1 MTSFKDGMLLAK
13 AKGRLKARGKI
24 KDGDLPCFYVK
35 EDWMDPPL
43 GKKCWIYSP
52 TYRWVAKGRI
62 DSKMEGNRDTLDTWR
77 VHILHVEEG
86 KSSYMTGVTET
97 CVRSQIWPTLRQ
109 AYSAL
114 QCRLEDKQVEHQ
126 QQIKKL
132 DKRIREIEKF
142 I

>member
-1 MTSFKDGMLLAK
+1 MKLKELKDTLVS
-13 AKGRLKARGKI
+13 RGQTKEA
-24 KDGDLPCFYVK
+24 DLPSFHVE

-43 GKKCWIYSP
+43 GVVCWIFSP

-62 DSKMEGNRDTLDTWR
+62 DSKREGDKDTLDTWR
-77 VHILHVEEG
+77 VHIFHVEEG
-86 KSSYMTGVTET
+86 SHGYMAGVTET
-97 CVRSQIWPTLRQ
+97 CTRSQIWPTMKQ

-114 QCRLEDKQVEHQ
+114 QCRLEDKETEHE

-132 DKRIREIEKF
+132 NERIREIEKF